1 MRARAALAL
10 SLLLAAAAA
19 AASARGAAPGQE
31 TVETLCIACHSLA
44 IVEQQ
49 RLSRRV
55 WDEVLV
61 WMVEEQGMPELEPQ
75 ERQAVL
81 DYLAA
86 TYGPQVSR

>member
-1 MRARAALAL
+1 MRAQAALAL

-19 AASARGAAPGQE
+19 ASGPEPAPGQE
-31 TVETLCIACHSLA
+31 TVETLCLACHSLA

-49 RLSRRV
+49 RLNRRV

-61 WMVEEQGMPELEPQ
+61 WMVEEQGMPELEPE

-81 DYLAA
+81 DYLAQ
-86 TYGPQVSR
+86 TYGAEVPR